1 MDYWGPKD
9 GCNLQLV
16 LLRFRM
22 KLSNGDVSKVQL
34 SKEISSNLVG
44 KARVY
49 EAALSVCA
57 VPSH

>member
-1 MDYWGPKD
+1 
-9 GCNLQLV
+9 
-16 LLRFRM
+16 M

-34 SKEISSNLVG
+34 SKEISSNLVA